1 MRNAGDVVN
10 DFKLAQELALKLF
23 FVAPGG
29 AKRPIPEVN
38 AVATLLAE
46 AVIKVNLAE
55 QELRAN
61 MIMRSKRH
69 WERRGREGETRNET
83 TSD

>member
-29 AKRPIPEVN
+29 AKRPISEVN
-38 AVATLLAE
+38 SVAALLAE
-46 AVIKVNLAE
+46 AVIKVNLSEASMRE
-55 QELRAN
+55 TSNRATERN
-61 MIMRSKRH
+61 RRIM
-69 WERRGREGETRNET
+69 ERNNRERGR
-83 TSD
+83 